1 MLSSF
6 VRHFILFLAL
16 VFIPFPLF
24 YFMSYIVLRILISVG
39 DLRAFLSLFLFLL
52 ICIFFFK
59 FCARECG
66 QLFRVILF
74 EFCARGCVQPLR
86 VFYATFPGHALTQVI
101 FQFDTAIRFLT
112 ETSKDF
118 SFYLYQVS
126 IRRLKMSLVSDKICL
141 FFRTAK
147 NYQ

>member
-1 MLSSF
+1 MGNSAVKGEQFFLLLSSF

-59 FCARECG
+59 FYARGCG
-66 QLFRVILF
+66 QLFRVIPFLNFVLGVVVNLSVPFMLLF
-74 EFCARGCVQPLR
+74 WFCARGCGQLLR
-86 VFYATFPGHALTQVI
+86 
-101 FQFDTAIRFLT
+101 
-112 ETSKDF
+112 DF
-118 SFYLYQVS
+118 SLSEFVPGIAVS
-126 IRRLKMSLVSDKICL
+126 VSG
-141 FFRTAK
+141 F
-147 NYQ
+147 